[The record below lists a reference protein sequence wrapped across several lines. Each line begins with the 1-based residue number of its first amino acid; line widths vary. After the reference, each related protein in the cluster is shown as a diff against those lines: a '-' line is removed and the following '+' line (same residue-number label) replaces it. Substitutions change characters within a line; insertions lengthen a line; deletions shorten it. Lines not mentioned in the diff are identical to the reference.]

1 MRRALVAIAA
11 ASTIL
16 AAACVNT
23 VPARGMLV
31 PGFGGGPPSP
41 AAPAVHKPHIVV
53 KKIPFSARRKAEMA
67 AYSLRHYGKKTW
79 ILSNPKVIVEHYTAS
94 STFSSAWNTFAGNA
108 PNLGELPGVCAQ
120 FIIDTNGTIYQL
132 VNLKVMCRHAVGL
145 NYTAIGVEH
154 VGTSDAQVLND
165 RAQMRSSLRLTLWL
179 MARYHIQLRNVIG
192 HAEALMSPYHHELI
206 PSWRCQVH
214 ADWQHPDMNI
224 YRARLKRLA
233 RKYSVPSGPPP
244 HWITPHC

>member
-1 MRRALVAIAA
+1 MRRMLLGIVA
-11 ASTIL
+11 ASIVL
-16 AAACVNT
+16 AGACVT
-23 VPARGMLV
+23 VPARGMPQ
-31 PGFGGGPPSP
+31 PGFGGGPLPDPGPS
-41 AAPAVHKPHIVV
+41 VHKPSIVV
-53 KKIPFSARRKAEMA
+53 KKIPFSATRKAEMA
-67 AYSLRHYGKKTW
+67 AYSLRHYGRRTW
-79 ILSNPKVIVEHYTAS
+79 ILTNPKVIVEHYTAS

-120 FIIDTNGTIYQL
+120 FIIDSNGKIYQL
-132 VNLKVMCRHAVGL
+132 VNLKIRCRHTVGL
-145 NYTAIGVEH
+145 NYTAIGIEH

-179 MARYHIQLRNVIG
+179 MDRYHIQLRNVIG
-192 HAEALMSPYHHELI
+192 HAEALMSPFHHELI

-214 ADWQHPDMNI
+214 ADWQHPDMNT

-233 RKYSVPSGPPP
+233 RKHRVPLGPPP